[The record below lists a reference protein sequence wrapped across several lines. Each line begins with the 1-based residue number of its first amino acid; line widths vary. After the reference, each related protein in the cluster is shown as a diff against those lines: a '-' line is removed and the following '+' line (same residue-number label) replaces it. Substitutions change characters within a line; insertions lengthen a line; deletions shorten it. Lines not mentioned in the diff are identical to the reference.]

1 MMKKI
6 ILLLGACYLL
16 SCSLVYAN
24 TFGNRDTVDAGW
36 KAGVARVMITPQ
48 QSMWMAGYAAR
59 DRPSEGTMHDLWAKA
74 LAFEDAEGRQSVLVT
89 TDLLGLPKD
98 LSDNIRKRLEAEY
111 GLSDAQVI
119 LNSSHTHSGP
129 VLENALVD
137 IYPLNPEQQEQ
148 IEQYT
153 TQLEDQIVALVGE
166 SLDSL
171 QTTEIFAANGTA
183 RFQVNRRN
191 NDAATLERQTELN
204 GPNDYA
210 VPVIKVMDEA
220 GELMAIAFGYACHP
234 TVLSEYDWSGD
245 YAGFAQLELEEAYPG
260 VTALFFQGAGA
271 DQNPLPRRS
280 EALAQQY
287 GRTLAA
293 AVDRVLNEDMRSLS
307 PSLTTAYT
315 EVDLQLTAPPAREEL
330 VEMKDETSGYQK
342 RWADRMLRKIEQG
355 DSFMESYP
363 YPVQIWQLDDQMMVS
378 LGGELVIDYAIEL
391 KRMFGQELFV
401 LGYSNDV
408 MAYIPSTR
416 ILMEGGYEGETSQ
429 MVYGL
434 PSVWKADIQTRIL
447 YEVVQLAKEAGIS
460 PPD

>member
-1 MMKKI
+1 
-6 ILLLGACYLL
+6 
-16 SCSLVYAN
+16 S
-24 TFGNRDTVDAGW
+24 DT
-36 KAGVARVMITPQ
+36 
-48 QSMWMAGYAAR
+48 
-59 DRPSEGTMHDLWAKA
+59 
-74 LAFEDAEGRQSVLVT
+74 
-89 TDLLGLPKD
+89 
-98 LSDNIRKRLEAEY
+98 IRKRLESEY
-111 GLSDAQVI
+111 GLSNAQVI
-119 LNSSHTHSGP
+119 LNSSHTNSGP
-129 VLENALVD
+129 VLKNALVD

-153 TQLEDQIVALVGE
+153 TQLENQIVELVGK
-166 SLDSL
+166 SLDSME
-171 QTTEIFAANGTA
+171 QAEIFAGNGTS

-210 VPVIKVMDEA
+210 VPVIKVIDEA

-234 TVLSEYDWSGD
+234 TVLSQYEWSGD

-260 VTALFFQGAGA
+260 VTTLFFQGAGA

-293 AVDRVLNEDMRSLS
+293 AVDRVLNEDMHRLS

-315 EVDLQLTAPPAREEL
+315 EVDLQLTAPPSREEL
-330 VEMKDETSGYQK
+330 MEIQDEASGYQK
-342 RWADRMLRKIEQG
+342 RWADRMLRKIERG

-363 YPVQIWQLDDQMMVS
+363 YPVQVWQLDDQMMVS

-391 KRMFGQELFV
+391 KRMFGQELFI

-434 PSVWKADIQTRIL
+434 PSVWKADIQTTIL
-447 YEVVQLAKEAGIS
+447 HEVVQLAKEAGIS